1 MGQSIGLHVDAA
13 HKEDAGNSKLIDHE
27 LRRRTWYSMF
37 VLDRL
42 LALQLGRPTAI
53 HETDFAVILPS
64 RDEIPDFDISSEPR
78 LSQMNL
84 AADRS
89 KDCARTSIENKMK
102 ALPEREPSMIDYF
115 LCVIQFSQILGQV
128 LRELYHPTQVE
139 SSPEEILLS
148 TSVIDTSL
156 SAWRN
161 KLPYHLR
168 YDLGHTFEKS
178 RVFKR
183 QVRSGA

>member
-13 HKEDAGNSKLIDHE
+13 YKEEPGNPKLIDHE
-27 LRRRTWYSMF
+27 LRRRTWYSLF

-53 HETDFAVILPS
+53 HETDFAVMLPS
-64 RDEIPDFDISSEPR
+64 RDEIPDFDISSEPK
-78 LSQMNL
+78 LSQRNL
-84 AADRS
+84 GADRS
-89 KDCARTSIENKMK
+89 IKRAKISVERVMK
-102 ALPEREPSMIDYF
+102 AFPELEPSVIDYF
-115 LCVIQFSQILGQV
+115 LCVIQFSHLLGQV
-128 LRELYHPTQVE
+128 LRELYPPTQVE
-139 SSPEEILLS
+139 SSPEEMLLT
-148 TSVIDTSL
+148 TSAIDTSL

-161 KLPYHLR
+161 NLPSHLR

-183 QVRSGA
+183 QVRWIV